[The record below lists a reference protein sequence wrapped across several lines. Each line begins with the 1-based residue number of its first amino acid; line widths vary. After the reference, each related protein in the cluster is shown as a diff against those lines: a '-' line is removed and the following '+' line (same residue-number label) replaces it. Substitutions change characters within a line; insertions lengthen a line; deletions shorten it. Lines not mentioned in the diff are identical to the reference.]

1 MRDVKLRLVE
11 EQPELATSDYIY
23 EEEWVK
29 QPRPAPVVPAGRR
42 WIITGNVGGLG
53 RELARHMEAKG
64 ERVTLAAAPGEIC
77 WPESAP
83 LAGVLVLP
91 EPSTLDG
98 AATPSTAQ
106 ISMASLG
113 QVSRLAQELAAAPLG
128 ESPRLWIVTC
138 GAEHIAERPTKHGAL
153 EHSALRGLGRVILRE
168 LPELRCTNVD
178 LSWCPDAREIE
189 AMINAVLGDDS
200 EDLLAFREGHRYVC
214 RLRKALLNKADLQ
227 WPVRPDASYIITGGL
242 GGLGLLL
249 AQRLSDAGA
258 GQVVLVGRSAP
269 KPRAL
274 EVIRAIDLNGT
285 RVTVQQCDVADHAQ
299 VKHLLDAIGTQGLP
313 LAGIIHA
320 AAVTDDVL
328 VRDLTADSLA
338 RVFAPKALGAWH
350 LHELTSETPLDFFV
364 LFSSIASLLPQPGQ
378 GSYAAGNAFLDA
390 LASTRRNE
398 GRPAVAVRWAAWT
411 ATGIWTEGKKRTV
424 TAYRQQGIGRISAR
438 SGGDCLLRLLHS
450 DLAHALVAPINWTK
464 VSQFYA
470 GGSVPSLLRDLVEHP
485 PSGALNSQGEN
496 AGILHRL
503 QNAGSDARKELLDLH
518 VRQTLGRVL
527 RISADRID
535 SVCPVGHFG
544 LDSLMGLEFVRR
556 LGAALGLRL
565 PSSLVYNYPTIA
577 RMVEHLAH
585 RLEPSQEA
593 AGAAIIDQRPVTVT
607 DAVAGELHNLS
618 EEQVLA
624 ELLGEA
630 RGPQS

>member
-1 MRDVKLRLVE
+1 M
-11 EQPELATSDYIY
+11 
-23 EEEWVK
+23 
-29 QPRPAPVVPAGRR
+29 
-42 WIITGNVGGLG
+42 TG
-53 RELARHMEAKG
+53 
-64 ERVTLAAAPGEIC
+64 
-77 WPESAP
+77 
-83 LAGVLVLP
+83 
-91 EPSTLDG
+91 
-98 AATPSTAQ
+98 
-106 ISMASLG
+106 LG
-113 QVSRLAQELAAAPLG
+113 QVVQLAQELSAAQLG

-138 GAEHIAERPTKHGAL
+138 GVEPIAESPTPHGAL
-153 EHSALRGLGRVILRE
+153 EHSAVRGLGRVILRE

-178 LSWCPDAREIE
+178 LSWCPDTREIE
-189 AMINAVLGDDS
+189 AMLATVLGDDP
-200 EDLLAFREGHRYVC
+200 EDLLAFREGQRYVC
-214 RLRKALLNKADLQ
+214 RLRKAPLNKAELH
-227 WPVRPDASYIITGGL
+227 WPVRPDASYVITGGL

-269 KPRAL
+269 KTRAL
-274 EVIRAIDLNGT
+274 EVIRAIELNGT
-285 RVTVQQCDVADHAQ
+285 RVTVQQCDVADRTQ
-299 VKHLLDAIGTQGLP
+299 VQHLLDAIGTQGLP

-350 LHELTSETPLDFFV
+350 LHELTSGMPLDFFV

-378 GSYAAGNAFLDA
+378 GSYAAANAFLDA
-390 LASTRRNE
+390 LASMRRKA

-411 ATGIWTEGKKRTV
+411 ATGIWTEGKRRTV

-438 SGGDCLLRLLHS
+438 LGGDCLLQLLHS
-450 DLAHALVAPINWTK
+450 DLAHALVAPIDWTNL
-464 VSQFYA
+464 SQFYA
-470 GGSVPSLLRDLVEHP
+470 GGSVPSVLRDLAGYP
-485 PSGALNSQGEN
+485 PAGAANPQGET
-496 AGILHRL
+496 AGILHQLRKAAL
-503 QNAGSDARKELLDLH
+503 EARMELLDLH

-535 SVCPVGHFG
+535 SLCPVGHLG

-556 LGAALGLRL
+556 LGADLGLRL

-577 RMVEHLAH
+577 RMAEYLAH
-585 RLEPSQEA
+585 RLAPPQEA
-593 AGAAIIDQRPVTVT
+593 AVEDTIDRQPVAVAAAVT
-607 DAVAGELHNLS
+607 DELHNLS

-630 RGPQS
+630 CGPQS

>member
-1 MRDVKLRLVE
+1 
-11 EQPELATSDYIY
+11 
-23 EEEWVK
+23 
-29 QPRPAPVVPAGRR
+29 
-42 WIITGNVGGLG
+42 
-53 RELARHMEAKG
+53 MESKG
-64 ERVTLAAAPGEIC
+64 ERVTLAAGPGEIR
-77 WPESAP
+77 WHESTP

-91 EPSTLDG
+91 EPVTLDG
-98 AATPSTAQ
+98 VAAPSAAQ
-106 ISMASLG
+106 VSMASLG
-113 QVSRLAQELAAAPLG
+113 QVSRLAQEISAAPLG

-138 GAEHIAERPTKHGAL
+138 GVEHIAESPTQHRAL

-178 LSWCPDAREIE
+178 LSWCPDTREIDSLTD
-189 AMINAVLGDDS
+189 AVLGDDY

-214 RLRKALLNKADLQ
+214 RLRKAQLNGANLH
-227 WPVRPDASYIITGGL
+227 WPVHKDASYIITGGL

-274 EVIRAIDLNGT
+274 EVIRAIELNGT
-285 RVTVQQCDVADHAQ
+285 RVTVHRCDVADRTQ
-299 VKHLLDAIGTQGLP
+299 VQHLLDTTVTQGLP
-313 LAGIIHA
+313 LAGVIHA

-328 VRDLTADSLA
+328 VRDLTSDSLA

-350 LHELTSETPLDFFV
+350 LHELTSGISLDFFV
-364 LFSSIASLLPQPGQ
+364 LFSSIAALLPQPGQ

-390 LASTRRNE
+390 LASIRRNA
-398 GRPAVAVRWAAWT
+398 GQPAVAVRWAAWT
-411 ATGIWTEGKKRTV
+411 ATGIWTEGMRRTV

-450 DLAHALVAPINWTK
+450 DLAHALVAPIDWTK
-464 VSQFYA
+464 LSQFYA
-470 GGSVPSLLRDLVEHP
+470 GSAVPSLLRDLAGCP
-485 PSGALNSQGEN
+485 PSGAANPQGEN
-496 AGILHRL
+496 AGILHQVR
-503 QNAGSDARKELLDLH
+503 NAGAEARKELLDLH

-527 RISADRID
+527 RISAERID
-535 SVCPVGHFG
+535 ALCPVGHFG

-556 LGAALGLRL
+556 LGADLGLRL
-565 PSSLVYNYPTIA
+565 PASLVYNYPTIA
-577 RMVEHLAH
+577 HMVDHLAR

-593 AGAAIIDQRPVTVT
+593 AVAEMIDRWPVAVAAV
-607 DAVAGELHNLS
+607 VAGELHNLS